1 MVHIRDKIRILNPT
15 VILDTVDLV
24 LVFHGIFVVVAGMG
38 LQLADVGLGRAIL
51 KLLDPAF
58 DADLFVW
65 LRSIC
70 QG

>member
-1 MVHIRDKIRILNPT
+1 